1 MSREYKSLQAFW
13 PFYMQEHSHPVN
25 RQLHFLGTGLAVGC
39 VTLAALRRKPRL
51 LALAPLLGYGL
62 AWLGHFAVEKNRPAT
77 FKYPRFSLLCD
88 FKMFGLMASG
98 QMKREL
104 ERLQAS
110 ENTVQEYHHV

>member
-13 PFYMQEHSHPVN
+13 PVYMQEHNHPVN
-25 RQLHFLGTGLAVGC
+25 RQLHALGTGLALGC
-39 VTLAALRRKPRL
+39 VTLAVLKRKPRL

-104 ERLQAS
+104 KRLKTAESNIPES
-110 ENTVQEYHHV
+110 EHV